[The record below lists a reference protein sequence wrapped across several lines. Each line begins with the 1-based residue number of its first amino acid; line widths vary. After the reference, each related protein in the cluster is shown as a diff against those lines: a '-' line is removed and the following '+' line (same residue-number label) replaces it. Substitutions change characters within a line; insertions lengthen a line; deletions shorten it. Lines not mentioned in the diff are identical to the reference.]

1 MGSVGDVSARVGSA
15 GWNARKRITR
25 CKCDSDLAEDA
36 QAQVLPMR
44 DRTKGTCRNPCS
56 RIRYSADP
64 IFSPFVILIFSTV
77 MLVILVVGSI
87 ALLTTVGETKLP
99 STLTLAVG
107 PTKRD

>member
-1 MGSVGDVSARVGSA
+1 MSVREWVRRGGMPKSGLHRVSEPPNEAY
-15 GWNARKRITR
+15 
-25 CKCDSDLAEDA
+25 DHDP
-36 QAQVLPMR
+36 PMI
-44 DRTKGTCRNPCS
+44 DRTTVHVPCS
-56 RIRYSADP
+56 KIWNDADP
-64 IFSPFVILIFSTV
+64 LISSPFVILIFSTV

>member
-1 MGSVGDVSARVGSA
+1 MSVCEWVRRGGMPESGLHGVSEPPNEAY
-15 GWNARKRITR
+15 
-25 CKCDSDLAEDA
+25 DHDP
-36 QAQVLPMR
+36 PMI
-44 DRTKGTCRNPCS
+44 DRTTGSCALLV
-56 RIRYSADP
+56 IWYSADP
-64 IFSPFVILIFSTV
+64 LISSPFVILIFSTV

>member
-1 MGSVGDVSARVGSA
+1 MPESGLHGVSVTQTTRKTPEAHQRDIARRIPIVALA
-15 GWNARKRITR
+15 GESGAALTP
-25 CKCDSDLAEDA
+25 L
-36 QAQVLPMR
+36 
-44 DRTKGTCRNPCS
+44 
-56 RIRYSADP
+56 
-64 IFSPFVILIFSTV
+64 SPFVILIFSTV

>member
-1 MGSVGDVSARVGSA
+1 MSVREWVWRGGMPESGLHGVSV
-15 GWNARKRITR
+15 I
-25 CKCDSDLAEDA
+25 SDLAEDA
-36 QAQVLPMR
+36 QDWPMR